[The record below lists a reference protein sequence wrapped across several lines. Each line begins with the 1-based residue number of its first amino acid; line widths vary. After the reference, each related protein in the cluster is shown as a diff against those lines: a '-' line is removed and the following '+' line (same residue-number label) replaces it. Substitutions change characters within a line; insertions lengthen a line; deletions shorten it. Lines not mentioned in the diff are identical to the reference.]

1 MWWLPSYRW
10 EVPPVERKRN
20 RLRKLTYLVATSADG
35 FIADPDGDGDFF
47 NRWLDAD
54 YSGAMF
60 GEFPETV
67 PTHVRAA
74 LGVEGVEGKHF
85 DAIVMGRGTYDPGL
99 KLGITSPYSH
109 LAQYVASRS
118 LGTSPDPAVE
128 IVSGDVPDR
137 VRKLKEQPGLG
148 IWLAGGADLAGQL
161 VEEIDEFVVKT
172 YPVFAGSGIPM
183 SRAGFGIRELELT
196 DLKRFGGG
204 QVVTTYARRR

>member
-1 MWWLPSYRW
+1 M
-10 EVPPVERKRN
+10 
-20 RLRKLTYLVATSADG
+20 RKLTYFVATSVDG
-35 FIADPDGDGDFF
+35 FIADPDGDGDYLT
-47 NRWLDAD
+47 RWLDAD
-54 YSGAMF
+54 YSSAMF

-85 DAIVMGRGTYDPGL
+85 DAVVMGRGTYDPGL
-99 KLGITSPYSH
+99 ELGITSPYAH
-109 LAQYVASRS
+109 LTQYVASRS

-128 IVSGDVPDR
+128 IVSGDVAAR

-196 DLKRFGGG
+196 DLKRFDGG